1 MSMRRLLIVALAVFV
16 SAAANAQ
23 TLTQRP
29 VSQGAVTPADMT
41 ERLEKAAV
49 RTREQAP
56 KGAARGSSIDF
67 CWPSSVEEYQAIG
80 KYVLVLVSVVTQ
92 FAAELPLRRVYVT
105 VNGEQTE
112 LVRLS
117 SQRRDVGKGSTT
129 FSILGPFRED
139 GFYVA
144 PAGLMM
150 SDGYLQADFAI
161 RRNNFNLYKLPG
173 TAPDFIKADKDPMPA
188 RDATPNMPVL
198 KALLTRE
205 YQGFELPSGL
215 R

>member
-1 MSMRRLLIVALAVFV
+1 MRRLLIVALAVFV
-16 SAAANAQ
+16 STAANAQ

-92 FAAELPLRRVYVT
+92 DAAELPLRRVYVT

-144 PAGLMM
+144 PVGLMT

-161 RRNNFNLYKLPG
+161 HRNNFNLYKLPG

-188 RDATPNMPVL
+188 RDARPNMPAL

-205 YQGFELPSGL
+205 YQGFELPASL